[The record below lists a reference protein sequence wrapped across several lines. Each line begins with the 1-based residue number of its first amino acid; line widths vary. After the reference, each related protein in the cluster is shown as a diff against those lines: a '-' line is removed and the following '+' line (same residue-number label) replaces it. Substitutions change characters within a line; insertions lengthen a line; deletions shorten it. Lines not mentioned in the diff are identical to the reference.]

1 MKSITYIIKLFTIM
15 TKFFIYFLMSTLFP
29 YAVISQN
36 NICDSFVFADGVGYD
51 NNIAKAKAKA
61 INNAKLNALRISGI
75 EENVNFYSELYKSEI
90 NENYQELFSTQIFLE
105 MRGAVRS
112 VKVLSETKEILE
124 SDIIKCEVRISCEV
138 IKYKTMP
145 DLLYTVE
152 INGIKPFYYE
162 QELLTFTIKATKQ
175 SWLYVICIPQNNE
188 NAFLVYPNAYEE
200 QFHLEANKKY
210 KFPYKVD
217 LFLETSNGNQQTER
231 LIFVL
236 TKEKIPFVREIT
248 YQSVFDWIVSI
259 PPNQRIVSSYSY
271 SITPLSE
278 LRPTYTPPPSQ
289 SN

>member
-1 MKSITYIIKLFTIM
+1 
-15 TKFFIYFLMSTLFP
+15 
-29 YAVISQN
+29 
-36 NICDSFVFADGVGYD
+36 
-51 NNIAKAKAKA
+51 
-61 INNAKLNALRISGI
+61 
-75 EENVNFYSELYKSEI
+75 
-90 NENYQELFSTQIFLE
+90 
-105 MRGAVRS
+105 
-112 VKVLSETKEILE
+112 
-124 SDIIKCEVRISCEV
+124 
-138 IKYKTMP
+138 MP